1 MLRRHRKAFLLGC
14 IELDFNIFSY
24 LRGMRRYKKFHGHNA
39 ENSFMFLV
47 HCADVFDENAPRSA
61 WDYFRLGTAI
71 HYIADA
77 FTASHNGFWT
87 GSLLEHSAYE
97 TALHREFKAMLK
109 SACPEQIPRREYAPL
124 HRVYRTEKH
133 NVEIYFR
140 YILTVCLSVMRK
152 YVLGAAEQE
161 EAYDASFNY
170 GRPA

>member
-97 TALHREFKAMLK
+97 TALHREFKAMLEYPTRK
-109 SACPEQIPRREYAPL
+109 EIPRHLLLALRPICTLLSPVLTFRGEL
-124 HRVYRTEKH
+124 VFQRKRVSCGWNQDAGRKAL
-133 NVEIYFR
+133 
-140 YILTVCLSVMRK
+140 IL
-152 YVLGAAEQE
+152 
-161 EAYDASFNY
+161 
-170 GRPA
+170 

>member
-1 MLRRHRKAFLLGC
+1 
-14 IELDFNIFSY
+14 
-24 LRGMRRYKKFHGHNA
+24 
-39 ENSFMFLV
+39 MFLM

-61 WDYFRLGTAI
+61 LDYFRLGTAI
-71 HYIADA
+71 HYVADA
-77 FTASHNGFWT
+77 FTAPHNGFWT

-133 NVEIYFR
+133 NVEIDFR
-140 YILTVCLSVMRK
+140 YILTVCLPVMQK

>member
-1 MLRRHRKAFLLGC
+1 
-14 IELDFNIFSY
+14 
-24 LRGMRRYKKFHGHNA
+24 
-39 ENSFMFLV
+39 MFLM
-47 HCADVFDENAPRSA
+47 HCADVFDENAPHSA

-77 FTASHNGFWT
+77 FTAPHNGFWT

-97 TALHREFKAMLK
+97 TALHREFKAMLE
-109 SACPEQIPRREYAPL
+109 SACPEQIPSREYAPL

-133 NVEIYFR
+133 NAEIDFR
-140 YILTVCLSVMRK
+140 YILTACLSVMRK

>member
-1 MLRRHRKAFLLGC
+1 
-14 IELDFNIFSY
+14 
-24 LRGMRRYKKFHGHNA
+24 
-39 ENSFMFLV
+39 MFLM

-97 TALHREFKAMLK
+97 TVLHREFKAMLK

-133 NVEIYFR
+133 NVEIDFR
-140 YILTVCLSVMRK
+140 YILTVCLSVMQNMFSEQRSRRK
-152 YVLGAAEQE
+152 LMMQALITAVRHNNRLPRSKEAA
-161 EAYDASFNY
+161 A
-170 GRPA
+170 